1 MLQAMKP
8 SIRSSLWIRG
18 IPQRKFRRAIR
29 AIRLRTL
36 REILGRPPRQRPRDR
51 YFHIADQPLRRQRKT
66 VSGWT
71 MTRLLRQ
78 SDHQRDSKI
87 QNRRSKRR
95 KQGRRVRLRFSTAI

>member
-1 MLQAMKP
+1 VPCA
-8 SIRSSLWIRG
+8 G
-18 IPQRKFRRAIR
+18 IFGTRCRCL
-29 AIRLRTL
+29 RLRRPVPLGASSVTVFKVATL
-36 REILGRPPRQRPRDR
+36 P
-51 YFHIADQPLRRQRKT
+51 YFHIADEPLRRQRKT

-95 KQGRRVRLRFSTAI
+95 KQGRRVRLRFSTTI